1 MKLHETLFASFT
13 LLSSFAVHADYVRTG
28 PMNATVCSGIG
39 IKSCS
44 QVTVRAVE
52 QGGGMYEPTNRFD
65 SVDSY
70 SGSSCTIRT
79 DGIIR
84 SAKAPSFYK
93 EEGGEFVKISP
104 DYVTF
109 KCTKR

>member
-1 MKLHETLFASFT
+1 MKLRETLFASFT
-13 LLSSFAVHADYVRTG
+13 LLASFACHADYVRTG
-28 PMNATVCSGIG
+28 PMNATVCKGIA

-44 QVTVRAVE
+44 SSEVKAIE
-52 QGGGMYEPTNRFD
+52 QGGNMYEPTNRFD
-65 SVDSY
+65 TVDSY

-84 SAKAPSFYK
+84 SAKAPNFYK
-93 EEGGEFVKISP
+93 KEGGEFVKISP